1 MAGTDGSNLRCKVTE
16 EGFLQRIGWV
26 ASKRHLATVVVVL
39 LAIGI
44 ASLVVPRATHSEVL
58 EFHPGERLPVY
69 LRVATFEWLLF
80 GYLLFG
86 IRRMGRTAG
95 EVIDPCSG
103 GLRRWF
109 SSVGIGIGAA
119 VVWMMLGVGIMA
131 VLRPNTDELRSVQ
144 SFLPRSVAEKFGF
157 AALTL
162 TAGFCEEFLY
172 RGYLQQQ
179 FHAWT
184 GSLTTAMFLQA
195 GLFGLLHVSLPWKF
209 VVSVTAMALFLGA
222 LVAWRKTLV
231 PAMFLHAVV
240 NLLGGLFSSP

>member
-1 MAGTDGSNLRCKVTE
+1 MTEDGVLHRM
-16 EGFLQRIGWV
+16 GWV
-26 ASKRHLATVVVVL
+26 ASKRHLATVVIVL
-39 LAIGI
+39 LATGI
-44 ASLVVPRATHSEVL
+44 ASLVIPRTTHSKAL
-58 EFHPGERLPVY
+58 EFHSGERLPVY
-69 LRVATFEWLLF
+69 LRVATCEWLVF

-95 EVIDPCSG
+95 EVIDPSPG
-103 GLRRWF
+103 GPRRWF
-109 SSVGIGIGAA
+109 SSVGIGIGAGA
-119 VVWMMLGVGIMA
+119 VWMMLGMGIMA
-131 VLRPNTDELRSVQ
+131 LLRPNADDLRFVQ
-144 SFLPRSVAEKFGF
+144 SFLPRSMVEKFGF

-231 PAMFLHAVV
+231 PAMLLHAVV
-240 NLLGGLFSSP
+240 NLLGGLLSSP